1 MIASLPRS
9 DVFRTATLR
18 GLPSSARVDHASK
31 TIFGIKAME
40 VGPLNEGDSRPWKI
54 DEITLQQAQRFATA
68 KNGGTKMRFAHPNM
82 SRDGMGRHVGRAV
95 NARLAKD
102 ENGTPYLAVDATL
115 NAKGGQ
121 RTQDMVSHILDLADN
136 APEDFGV
143 SLAPLI
149 DHEVMGKMQP
159 DENGLVPVRLKGLNA
174 IDFVDEPAA
183 TRGGLFDLH
192 SEELQDLPAQ
202 ATNLLD
208 TFFAS
213 ASPDVIRQRFGEFLD
228 TYLKNRGPGMS
239 QATQPNTFETP
250 EEIAAIKAE
259 NEALRARIAAMEAG
273 SGEGGSEG
281 GSDQPSE
288 PANQPS
294 ESEQMPMAQDPN
306 KPQPAQPC
314 MSKEQQEAREQLQRV
329 AQIDALCKLAG
340 VPADR
345 RDLMVAA
352 GFSRQEAQDYL
363 AKSGF
368 LAGKNPP
375 IDEPAGD
382 LKDKKETPEEAFG
395 KEYDQQKD
403 ALSRLGLSREAYVK
417 SRLKDAA

>member
-95 NARLAKD
+95 NARLARD

-121 RTQDMVSHILDLADN
+121 RTQDMVSHILDLAEN

-143 SLAPLI
+143 SLAPLV
-149 DHEVMGKMQP
+149 DHDAMSKIEP

-183 TRGGLFDLH
+183 TRGGLFDLQ
-192 SEELQDLPAQ
+192 SDELQDLPAQ

-213 ASPDVIRQRFGEFLD
+213 ASPDIIRQRFGEFLD
-228 TYLKNRGPGMS
+228 TYLKNRAPAMS
-239 QATQPNTFETP
+239 QATQPTTFETP
-250 EEIAAIKAE
+250 EEVAAIKAE

-273 SGEGGSEG
+273 GGEGGSEG
-281 GSDQPSE
+281 GSDQP
-288 PANQPS
+288 ANQP

-306 KPQPAQPC
+306 KPQQPATAG
-314 MSKEQQEAREQLQRV
+314 MSKEQEQARNELQRV

-345 RDLMVAA
+345 RELMVAA

-403 ALSRLGLSREAYVK
+403 ALSRLGLSRESYVK

>member
-1 MIASLPRS
+1 MIADLPRS
-9 DVFRTATLR
+9 DVFRTTTLR
-18 GLPSSARVDHASK
+18 GLPAAARVDHATK

-54 DEITLQQAQRFATA
+54 DEVTLQQAQRFATA
-68 KNGGTKMRFAHPNM
+68 KNGGVKMRFAHPNM
-82 SRDGMGRHVGRAV
+82 SRDGMGRHVGRAT
-95 NARLAKD
+95 NARLARD

-121 RTQDMVSHILDLADN
+121 RTQDMVSHILDLSEN

-143 SLAPLI
+143 SLAPLV
-149 DHEVMGKMQP
+149 DHEVMSKIQP

-208 TFFAS
+208 TFFAN
-213 ASPDVIRQRFGEFLD
+213 AQPDVIRQRFGEFLD

-239 QATQPNTFETP
+239 HAAQPNTFETP

-281 GSDQPSE
+281 GSDQP
-288 PANQPS
+288 AAQPS
-294 ESEQMPMAQDPN
+294 ESEPMPMAQDPN
-306 KPQPAQPC
+306 QPQDLSKPC
-314 MSKEQQEAREQLQRV
+314 MSKDQQDARAELQRV
-329 AQIDALCKLAG
+329 GQIDALCKLAG

-368 LAGKNPP
+368 LGGKNPP

-382 LKDKKETPEEAFG
+382 LKEKKPTPEETFG
-395 KEYDQQKD
+395 KEYDAQAD
-403 ALSRLGLSREAYVK
+403 ALSRIGVSREAFIK